1 MGCVVGDGVR
11 IEDGVVLQGCVVCAG
26 AVLREKCSLRD
37 CQVPLL
43 PSSTPSL
50 HYRSIR
56 IGRIAIQVGDE
67 VTLPFHEA
75 VME

>member
-37 CQVPLL
+37 CQVPP
-43 PSSTPSL
+43 PSPSPPRPHSTTVFDTNRTNRDSG
-50 HYRSIR
+50 
-56 IGRIAIQVGDE
+56 GR
-67 VTLPFHEA
+67 
-75 VME
+75 